1 MLLTSVDLACSDEI
15 VTIIAM
21 LSVQNIFYRPK
32 DKQQIADQKKARFN
46 HHEGDHLTYLT
57 VFEAWK
63 NNGYSLH
70 WCH

>member
-32 DKQQIADQKKARFN
+32 
-46 HHEGDHLTYLT
+46 
-57 VFEAWK
+57 
-63 NNGYSLH
+63 
-70 WCH
+70 